1 MPLLFAIRL
10 TLACRTRMNLP
21 KQVILLICVYDFRG
35 SLYRSEISKKMH
47 VTLFLIQQSPS
58 SFPRL
63 QDYTQKVVARII
75 QEDLTGFLAVF
86 IVIFLP
92 FCCAC
97 FYHYVTV
104 LINTI
109 NLGTSEFFRSLHI
122 SFPLN

>member
-1 MPLLFAIRL
+1 MLFAIRL

-21 KQVILLICVYDFRG
+21 KQGILLICVYDFRG

-58 SFPRL
+58 SFPGL

-92 FCCAC
+92 FCCAL
-97 FYHYVTV
+97 FLSLRHGSNQYH
-104 LINTI
+104 
-109 NLGTSEFFRSLHI
+109 
-122 SFPLN
+122 